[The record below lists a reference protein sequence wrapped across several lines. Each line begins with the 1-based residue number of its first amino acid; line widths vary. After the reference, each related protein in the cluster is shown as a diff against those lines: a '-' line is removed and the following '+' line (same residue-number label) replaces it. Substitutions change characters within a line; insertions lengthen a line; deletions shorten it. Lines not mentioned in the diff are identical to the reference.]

1 MATETTLDKQVD
13 DTARYAGVPVSSLA
27 VGLALFWSL
36 AVLASLVWNV
46 HQVRELVLE
55 QASIELRANFFKDL
69 TFRRWASEH
78 GGVYVPVT
86 ERTRPDPYID
96 YIPERDVRTPSGRLL
111 TLINPALMVRQ
122 FNELAQESYGA
133 RGHLSGLDPIN
144 PINRPDPWEAQALTR
159 LQQGEE
165 EITGIAEIDG
175 APYLRLIRPMI
186 MADNCLACH
195 QQQGYRK
202 GDLAGGIS
210 VSVPLAPL
218 QQAADRRT
226 HALAAAHGLLWLLGL
241 SGIGL
246 GTRQL
251 ARRARESHA
260 AYREL
265 REHEERTGAILGA
278 SLDGIIAIDADDRI
292 IDWNPQAEG
301 IFGWTREEVLG
312 RSLSDT
318 IVPPAHRAAHQAGL
332 RNHLQNGTGRLLNRR
347 VELTALRRDGGEF
360 PIELSIA
367 RISHGGAAQ
376 FSAYVRDISE
386 RRDSEQKIHRDYHT
400 QRVLAELLETSM
412 RPEHFVKRLQQS
424 LELILSTPWLSLKGT
439 GCIFLADEVT
449 GELRMV
455 ASHGLPAEILN
466 SCATVQ
472 PGSCLC
478 GKSAA
483 ERRLVFSECI
493 DEQHTHRYPGIT
505 AHGHY
510 CAPILMDDRLLGV
523 LNIYLDEHHESTPEE
538 TRFISSVAYTLAG
551 MIQRH
556 RAEEQLR
563 HHAYHDSL
571 TNLPNRTRFMD
582 RLEHCIHYCKRH
594 PGTRCAVLY
603 LDLDRFKTINDS
615 LGHGF
620 GDRLLLEISDRIRD
634 CMRPED
640 TVARMGGD
648 EFTLLLEEVQDP
660 ADALRVADRLHQVL
674 REPFRIEEREVFI
687 AASIGIAL
695 SSTDAR
701 VATDLLR
708 DADTAMYRA
717 KSRGTGHTVLFDE
730 GMHLH
735 AVSQLNLETE
745 LRQALERGELRLHY
759 QPIVA
764 AHSGQ
769 VLGFEALVRW
779 EHPVRGLVPPG
790 EFIPVAEETGLINRI
805 GHWVLLEA
813 CRQLQEW
820 RQACP
825 DQGGLYMSINLS
837 ARQFLQP
844 DLLERIDAVM
854 ADTGVP
860 AHCLALEIT
869 ESVLVDNRESTHRTL
884 LDLKARGLH
893 LYIDDFGTGY
903 SSLSYLH
910 HFPFD
915 ALKIDRAFVSRLS
928 ADAKEVE
935 MVSTIIA
942 IARNFN
948 MGVIAEGV
956 ETDTQLERLI
966 ALGCKRVQGF
976 YFAPALPAAEAATWL
991 QQPVADNT
999 PA

>member
-1 MATETTLDKQVD
+1 MVTETRTDHRKAD
-13 DTARYAGVPVSSLA
+13 SAHYAGVPVSTLA
-27 VGLALFWSL
+27 VGLVLFWSL

-46 HQVRELVLE
+46 HQVRNLVLE

-69 TFRRWASEH
+69 TFRRWASQH

-86 ERTRPDPYID
+86 EHIQPDPYID

-122 FNELAQESYGA
+122 FNELAQETYGA
-133 RGHLSGLDPIN
+133 RGHLSGIDPIN
-144 PINRPDPWEAQALTR
+144 PDNRADPWEARALER
-159 LQQGEE
+159 FQQGEE
-165 EITGIAEIDG
+165 EVSGISDLDG

-195 QQQGYRK
+195 HQQGYQE

-218 QQAADRRT
+218 YQTADRRI
-226 HALAAAHGLLWLLGL
+226 HSLASAHGLLWLLGL

-251 ARRARESHA
+251 ARRARESNT
-260 AYREL
+260 AYRQL
-265 REHEERTGAILGA
+265 HEHEERTRAILGA

-292 IDWNPQAEG
+292 VDWNPQAET
-301 IFGWTREEVLG
+301 IFGWPREEVLG
-312 RSLSDT
+312 RTLAGT
-318 IVPPAHRAAHQAGL
+318 IVPRDLRTAHQNGL
-332 RNHLQNGTGRLLNRR
+332 RNHLRTGAGRLLNRR
-347 VELTALRRDGGEF
+347 VELTALRRDGSEF

-386 RRDSEQKIHRDYHT
+386 RRDAEEKIHRDFHT
-400 QRVLAELLETSM
+400 QRVLAALLETSM
-412 RPEHFVKRLQQS
+412 RPDHFIKRLQQA
-424 LELILSTPWLSLKGT
+424 LVLILSTPWLSVKGT
-439 GCIFLADEVT
+439 GCIFLADERT
-449 GELRMV
+449 GELHMV
-455 ASHGLPAEILN
+455 ASHGLPDEILKT
-466 SCATVQ
+466 CATVEA
-472 PGSCLC
+472 GTCLC

-483 ERRLVFSECI
+483 ERSLVFTSCV

-510 CAPILMDDRLLGV
+510 CAPILMEEQLLGV

-538 TRFISSVAYTLAG
+538 IRFITSVAYTLAG

-571 TNLPNRTRFMD
+571 TNLPNRTLFMD
-582 RLEHCIHYCKRH
+582 RLEHYIQYCKRH
-594 PGTRCAVLY
+594 TGYRCAVLY

-620 GDRLLLEISDRIRD
+620 GDRLLLEISGRIRE

-648 EFTLLLEEVQDP
+648 EFTLLLEEVKEP
-660 ADALRVADRLHQVL
+660 ADALRVADRLHQSL
-674 REPFRIEEREVFI
+674 REPFCIEDREIFV

-695 SSTDAR
+695 SSTDGR

-717 KSRGTGHTVLFDE
+717 KSQGTGHTVLFDE
-730 GMHLH
+730 RMHLH
-735 AVSQLNLETE
+735 AVGQLNLETE
-745 LRQALERGELRLHY
+745 LRQALERGELHLHY

-764 AHSGQ
+764 AGTGQ
-769 VLGFEALVRW
+769 ILGFEALARW
-779 EHPVRGLVPPG
+779 EHPRRGLVPPG
-790 EFIPVAEETGLINRI
+790 EFIPVAEETGLINPI
-805 GHWVLLEA
+805 GHWVVAEA

-820 RQACP
+820 RQDYPGHA
-825 DQGGLYMSINLS
+825 DLYMSVNLS

-844 DLLERIDAVM
+844 GLLERIDQVM
-854 ADTGVP
+854 AESGIP
-860 AHCLALEIT
+860 PHCLALEIT
-869 ESVLVDNRESTHRTL
+869 ESVLVDNHESTHKTL

-910 HFPFD
+910 TFPFD
-915 ALKIDRAFVSRLS
+915 ALKIDRAFVSRLTT
-928 ADAKEVE
+928 DTEEVE

-956 ETDTQLERLI
+956 ETDTQLERII
-966 ALGCKRVQGF
+966 ALGCERVQGF
-976 YFAPALPAAEAATWL
+976 YFAPALPPTEARSWL
-991 QQPVADNT
+991 ENRGETTVS
-999 PA
+999 